1 MVLIWLGAVLILI
14 GVVFMAL
21 QPLRRGQLSGGQLRG
36 GRLRSAQAS
45 DTLEPRRPARGFG
58 LKSNWPG
65 LALVALGAVLVLA
78 AGCLL
83 NVK

>member
-14 GVVFMAL
+14 GIVFMAL
-21 QPLRRGQLSGGQLRG
+21 QPLRRGQLSG